1 MSDYTLGAIETRFA
15 GLIWDNEPI
24 PSGQLVKLCEEAL
37 NWKKST
43 TYTVLRR
50 LCQRGLFENKDGLVT
65 SRLSREEFAA
75 RQSEAFVEEAFG
87 GSLPRFLAAFTLRKP
102 LSQEELAALE
112 ALIADSR
119 RG

>member
-24 PSGQLVKLCEEAL
+24 PSGQLVKLCEKEL

-87 GSLPRFLAAFTLRKP
+87 GSLPRFLAAFTRRKP
-102 LSQEELAALE
+102 LSQEEVAALE

>member
-24 PSGQLVKLCEEAL
+24 PSGQLVKLCEKAL

-87 GSLPRFLAAFTLRKP
+87 GSLPGFLAAFIGGKTLTA
-102 LSQEELAALE
+102 QEAEELKH
-112 ALIADSR
+112 LIDEHKE
-119 RG
+119 G